1 MAKKGATR
9 EIILKAAAKV
19 FFENGFEKTSVK
31 MILEEAHIV
40 TGSFYHFFSSKEALF
55 EAVTESFLKQ
65 YAQRVGNILDD
76 ETLDISQ
83 IAEKVLE
90 ELKDSAEKYYL
101 ELQGDKLHWTVQ
113 LALHEMTM
121 QAMEEPLARAL
132 TRLKESKKT
141 KSFLDADD
149 KTLARILIKGSEAV
163 IHHEDSTGVEWFRS
177 KQMNDNLMQ
186 FWSRIIEL

>member
-40 TGSFYHFFSSKEALF
+40 TGGFYHFFSSKEALF

-113 LALHEMTM
+113 LALHEMTL

>member
-113 LALHEMTM
+113 LALHEMTL
-121 QAMEEPLARAL
+121 QAMEAPLARAL
-132 TRLKESKKT
+132 ARLKESGKIKNY
-141 KSFLDADD
+141 LDADD